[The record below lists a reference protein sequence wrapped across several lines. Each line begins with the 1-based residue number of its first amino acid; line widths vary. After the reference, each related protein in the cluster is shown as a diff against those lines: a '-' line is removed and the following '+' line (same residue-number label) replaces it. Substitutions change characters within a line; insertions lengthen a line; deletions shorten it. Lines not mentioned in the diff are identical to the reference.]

1 MANSEQRDPRK
12 SPDPADHREHA
23 RHDVEIRVDWSTGR
37 MFVSDQTTNVS
48 ESGVFLRSDTGL
60 KPDSDVEM
68 VLWLPGRPPIRATG
82 HVVWSQDARA
92 IPTGVMPGGG
102 LRFTE
107 MHSADRA
114 MLREYLG
121 ELAAGTKP
129 ARGH

>member
-1 MANSEQRDPRK
+1 MGWTAMSSSGRRDQ
-12 SPDPADHREHA
+12 REHA
-23 RHDVEIRVDWSTGR
+23 RQDVEIRVDWSTGR
-37 MFVSDQTTNVS
+37 MFVSDQATNVS
-48 ESGVFLRSDTGL
+48 ESGVFLRSETGL

-68 VLWLPGRPPIRATG
+68 ILWLPGRPPIRATG

-92 IPTGVMPGGG
+92 MPTGIMPGGG

-121 ELAAGTKP
+121 ELAAGAKP

>member
-1 MANSEQRDPRK
+1 MADPGRRSDQRQDV
-12 SPDPADHREHA
+12 

-48 ESGVFLRSDTGL
+48 ESGVFFRSETGL
-60 KPDSDVEM
+60 SPDSDVEM
-68 VLWLPGRPPIRATG
+68 VLWLPGRPPLRVTG

-92 IPTGVMPGGG
+92 MPAGVMPGGG

-114 MLREYLG
+114 MLREYLQ
-121 ELAAGTKP
+121 ELSAGRGP

>member
-1 MANSEQRDPRK
+1 MAKPGRRDQ
-12 SPDPADHREHA
+12 REHE

-37 MFVSDQTTNVS
+37 MFVSDHTTNVS
-48 ESGVFLRSDTGL
+48 ESGVFLRSETGL

-68 VLWLPGRPPIRATG
+68 VLWLPGRPPIRVTG
-82 HVVWSQDARA
+82 HVVWSQEARA

-121 ELAAGTKP
+121 ELASGAEP

>member
-1 MANSEQRDPRK
+1 MANSGRRDQ
-12 SPDPADHREHA
+12 REHA

-48 ESGVFLRSDTGL
+48 ESGVFLRSETGL

-68 VLWLPGRPPIRATG
+68 VLWLPGRPPIRVTG
-82 HVVWSQDARA
+82 RVVWSQDARA
-92 IPTGVMPGGG
+92 MPTGVMPGGG

-121 ELAAGTKP
+121 ELASGARP

>member
-1 MANSEQRDPRK
+1 MGWIAMTSSGRRDQ
-12 SPDPADHREHA
+12 REHA
-23 RHDVEIRVDWSTGR
+23 RQEVEIRVDWSTGR
-37 MFVSDQTTNVS
+37 MFVSDQATNVS
-48 ESGVFLRSDTGL
+48 ESGVFLRSETGL

-68 VLWLPGRPPIRATG
+68 ILWLPGRPPIRATG

-92 IPTGVMPGGG
+92 MPTGIMPGGG

-121 ELAAGTKP
+121 ELAAGAKP

>member
-1 MANSEQRDPRK
+1 MEGSAMAPPGRK
-12 SPDPADHREHA
+12 DEREHP

-48 ESGVFLRSDTGL
+48 ESGVFLKSDTGL

-92 IPTGVMPGGG
+92 MPTGVMPGGG

-121 ELAAGTKP
+121 ELVSGAKP

>member
-1 MANSEQRDPRK
+1 MTASDDRDQRKDP
-12 SPDPADHREHA
+12 

-48 ESGVFLRSDTGL
+48 ESGVFVRSEVGL

-82 HVVWSQDARA
+82 RVVWSQDARPM
-92 IPTGVMPGGG
+92 PTGVMPGGG

-121 ELAAGTKP
+121 ELAAGVAP
-129 ARGH
+129 VRGH

>member
-1 MANSEQRDPRK
+1 MANSGRRDQ
-12 SPDPADHREHA
+12 REHS

-48 ESGVFLRSDTGL
+48 ESGVFLKSETGL
-60 KPDSDVEM
+60 KPDSNVEM

-92 IPTGVMPGGG
+92 TPAGVMPGGG

-121 ELAAGTKP
+121 ELAAGTGP
-129 ARGH
+129 VRGH

>member
-1 MANSEQRDPRK
+1 MGRDDAMTGTNGRDQRK
-12 SPDPADHREHA
+12 HA

-48 ESGVFLRSDTGL
+48 ESGVFVRSETGL

-82 HVVWSQDARA
+82 HVVWSQEARA
-92 IPTGVMPGGG
+92 MPTGVMPGGG

-114 MLREYLG
+114 MLREYLS
-121 ELAAGTKP
+121 ELAAGLGP
-129 ARGH
+129 VRGH

>member
-1 MANSEQRDPRK
+1 
-12 SPDPADHREHA
+12 
-23 RHDVEIRVDWSTGR
+23 
-37 MFVSDQTTNVS
+37 
-48 ESGVFLRSDTGL
+48 
-60 KPDSDVEM
+60 M
-68 VLWLPGRPPIRATG
+68 VLWLPGRPPIRVTG
-82 HVVWSQDARA
+82 HVVWSQEARA

-121 ELAAGTKP
+121 ESWPSGAEP

>member
-1 MANSEQRDPRK
+1 MANSGRRDQ
-12 SPDPADHREHA
+12 REHA

-48 ESGVFLRSDTGL
+48 ESGVFLRSETGL

-68 VLWLPGRPPIRATG
+68 VLWLPGRPPIRVTG
-82 HVVWSQDARA
+82 RVVWSQDARA
-92 IPTGVMPGGG
+92 MPTGIMPGGG

-121 ELAAGTKP
+121 ELASGARP

>member
-1 MANSEQRDPRK
+1 MSKNEGRDKR
-12 SPDPADHREHA
+12 DHA

-37 MFVSDQTTNVS
+37 MFVSDQATNVS
-48 ESGVFLRSDTGL
+48 ESGVFLRSEMGL

-92 IPTGVMPGGG
+92 MPAGIMPGGG

-121 ELAAGTKP
+121 ELASGARP

>member
-1 MANSEQRDPRK
+1 MADAEGH
-12 SPDPADHREHA
+12 PDRRRHA

-37 MFVSDQTTNVS
+37 MFVSDQATNVS
-48 ESGVFLRSDTGL
+48 ESGVCLRSESGL
-60 KPDSDVEM
+60 SPDSDVEM
-68 VLWLPGRPPIRATG
+68 VLWLPGGAPIRATG

-92 IPTGVMPGGG
+92 TPTGVMPGGG

-114 MLREYLG
+114 MLREYLA
-121 ELAAGTKP
+121 ELAAGKGP